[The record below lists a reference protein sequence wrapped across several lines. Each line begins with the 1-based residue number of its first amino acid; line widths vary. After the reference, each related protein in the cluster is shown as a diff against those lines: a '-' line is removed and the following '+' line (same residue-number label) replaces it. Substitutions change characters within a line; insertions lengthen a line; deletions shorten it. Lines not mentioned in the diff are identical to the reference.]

1 MAKVSKMKSKTFLYT
16 LILLVMFVLVLLV
29 IQSQSPPS
37 LPATY
42 KGLSLPTP
50 SPVGDAQLPPIWLII
65 QDKAIHGTLQSFH
78 LSNGQELNSDV
89 DALLQAGELAT
100 AAFLADEQ
108 VIIVGTKSITGI
120 QVKIVNDVP
129 RGFDTRSL
137 RADGKT
143 EGDTVVFT
151 LEPTGYTSNQFL
163 RVSMDFKEGDALGN
177 VTYTWQL
184 IPATESA
191 SFTPTLDSFTGA
203 LPPCDVL
210 PDPAPAPPVL
220 PTVHPDL
227 MIRSPEEM
235 TRDADLII
243 LGAVVGPSIGHFDP
257 PFGNLET
264 GALIVTDTAVQ
275 VECVLKG
282 ASLESTIQVR
292 TRGGCVGES
301 CVGES
306 HAAQIQ
312 LGQRAIMFLLH
323 KGFDYV
329 TALKP
334 GGIYEVQADYEYYTF
349 GDYLDIAGDRIVSD
363 YYDLSVAE
371 LLAIIQNNIR

>member
-1 MAKVSKMKSKTFLYT
+1 MKKIVLTVVAILA
-16 LILLVMFVLVLLV
+16 LIALVLLV
-29 IQSQSPPS
+29 IQSQSPAS

-42 KGLSLPTP
+42 KGVSLSTP
-50 SPVGDAQLPPIWLII
+50 APVGDAQLPPIWLII
-65 QDKAIHGTLQSFH
+65 QGKAVNGTLQSFH

-100 AAFLADEQ
+100 AAFPADEQ

-120 QVKIVNDVP
+120 QVKIVNDAP
-129 RGFDTRSL
+129 RGFDTRNL
-137 RADGKT
+137 RVDGKA
-143 EGDTVVFT
+143 EGDTVIFT

-163 RVSMDFKEGDALGN
+163 RVSMDFKEGDTLGN

-203 LPPCDVL
+203 LPPCDIL
-210 PDPAPAPPVL
+210 PNPAPALPVL
-220 PTVHPDL
+220 PTAHPDL

-243 LGAVVGPSIGHFDP
+243 LGTVVGPSIGHFDP
-257 PFGNLET
+257 PLGSSEIWDSPE
-264 GALIVTDTAVQ
+264 IVTDTAVQ

-282 ASLESTIQVR
+282 ASAETTIMVR
-292 TRGGCVGES
+292 TDGGCVGEE
-301 CVGES
+301 CMVVS
-306 HAAQIQ
+306 HGAQIQ

-329 TALKP
+329 TTLKP
-334 GGIYEVQADYEYYTF
+334 GGVYEVQADYEYYTF